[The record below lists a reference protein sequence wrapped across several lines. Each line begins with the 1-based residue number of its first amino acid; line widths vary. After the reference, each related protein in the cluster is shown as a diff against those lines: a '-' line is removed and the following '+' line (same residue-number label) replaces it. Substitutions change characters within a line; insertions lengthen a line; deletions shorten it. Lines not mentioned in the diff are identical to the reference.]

1 MNETNID
8 GNYKFGTCMMIVGKI
23 GCLNYERKNRSHM
36 QVAGYV
42 GF

>member
-1 MNETNID
+1 ME
-8 GNYKFGTCMMIVGKI
+8 IVNLELVWMTIGKI

-42 GF
+42 GSIFF